1 MGLRG
6 IGDTTEIELGIGWNW
21 MVTRSAYTETS
32 FLPSTKPIPC
42 LQTGDCGIL
51 FNIFFSARILVCFG
65 KIVFNWDFTRN
76 LLMMSLSTF
85 LWNLYVGLSLFCC
98 GCFNFNDQ
106 VYLRAYKLY
115 ASLDQRIYGYLLVGS
130 VFFFVC
136 FLIFFFWLNSNFLY
150 KIIKYV
156 RFLFVLRKFNSW
168 KKFKKNNMF
177 LWIS

>member
-1 MGLRG
+1 MGQGLTCYGLWMGLRG

-85 LWNLYVGLSLFCC
+85 LWNLYVGLSLF
-98 GCFNFNDQ
+98 
-106 VYLRAYKLY
+106 
-115 ASLDQRIYGYLLVGS
+115 
-130 VFFFVC
+130 FFVV
-136 FLIFFFWLNSNFLY
+136 LILTIKFTCARINYMPLSINEYNMVIFWWDLSF
-150 KIIKYV
+150 
-156 RFLFVLRKFNSW
+156 FLFVLF
-168 KKFKKNNMF
+168 FDILF
-177 LWIS
+177 LTEFQFFV